1 MSLRKQLVKSFMG
14 VGAMR
19 ILAIPIG
26 LATSILLAR
35 ILGPEQFGQYAFV
48 MALVP
53 LLALPVT
60 GGMQTLLTREV
71 AAYAHS
77 GRWSAYKGALN
88 AAHGWVVAVSLLIL
102 VIYLLLAFWL
112 EVIPTYGKWGLVP
125 LALAMLP
132 LLGLN
137 AARNG
142 VIKGLGMPAMAEL
155 PGMVIQPLLVLVA
168 LTGLILTVG
177 LNVKGAIWIQVLSVA
192 TAFLVATMIFIK
204 ISPHESKKVAP
215 EYELKTWLSAL
226 TPFTL
231 LALIGTFNAQLGIVA
246 LGVLSSDEQVGAL
259 SVAQRGAQFVA
270 LPLTLVNLII
280 SPHIVKAFRSNDKTL
295 LQKISRLS
303 ARGAF
308 AIALPIGVAVFFVG
322 EWLLEVFFGEE
333 YAQLSYM
340 PLVVLV
346 VGQLFNVFFGSVGF
360 LLAMTGNERQS
371 FKGQIVAVMTN
382 LVLCATLIPTM
393 GAMGAAVAVST
404 SIVVWNA
411 ILGVLVYMKVG
422 IRPTAL

>member
-1 MSLRKQLVKSFMG
+1 
-14 VGAMR
+14 MR

-35 ILGPEQFGQYAFV
+35 LLGPEQFGQYAFV

-77 GRWSAYKGALN
+77 GRWSAYKGVLN
-88 AAHGWVVAVSLLIL
+88 AAHGWVIAVSLLIL
-102 VIYLLLAFWL
+102 VIYLLLVFCL
-112 EVIPTYGKWGLVP
+112 EVIPHYGKWGLVP

-155 PGMVIQPLLVLVA
+155 PGMVIQPCLVLVA
-168 LTGLILTVG
+168 LTGLILTTG
-177 LNVKGAIWIQVLSVA
+177 LNVRGAIWIQVLSVA
-192 TAFLVATMIFIK
+192 AAFLVATMIFIK
-204 ISPHESKKVAP
+204 ISPPESKKVVP
-215 EYELKTWLSAL
+215 EYELKTWLGAL
-226 TPFTL
+226 APFTL

-246 LGVLSSDEQVGAL
+246 LGVLGSDEQVGAL

-280 SPHIVKAFRSNDKTL
+280 SPHIVKAFRSNDMRL

-308 AIALPIGVAVFFVG
+308 AIALPIGVSIFFLG
-322 EWLLEVFFGEE
+322 EWLLEAFFGEE
-333 YAQLSYM
+333 YARLSFM
-340 PLVVLV
+340 PLVLLV
-346 VGQLFNVFFGSVGF
+346 IGQLFNVFFGSVGL

-371 FKGQIVAVMTN
+371 FKGQIVAVITN
-382 LVLCATLIPTM
+382 LILCAVLIPTM
-393 GAMGAAVAVST
+393 GATGAAIAVST
-404 SIVVWNA
+404 SIVVWNV
-411 ILGVLVYMKVG
+411 ILGVLVYIKVG
-422 IRPTAL
+422 IRASAL